1 MAAAEFTPRS
11 FRVEGERE
19 SHVQDKLRAAFA
31 TINDA
36 LARLEDLV
44 RAVCDWTWETDE
56 HFSLTAAS
64 PGFTALMGVPAHTL
78 FGRYVLTLGTFRTLD
93 VAAGDLPEFVRDRR
107 PFRDLIFDIR
117 DANDRLH
124 EVRLSGVPVF
134 DSETERF
141 LGYRG
146 TASGILDPGL
156 LPAAA
161 NSMRADQRPTPP
173 EGDALATLSHEMRT
187 PLNAIIGFSELALRQ
202 PHGAVDERY
211 RDYISVILT
220 GARHLFEIVDG
231 LKLSTL
237 PEDARSLLKAE
248 PVSAAR
254 LVDEAV
260 AMVVIGAREKGIEIR
275 PVASAGDWMVL
286 ADPAAV
292 RRILLNLLDNA
303 VKYTPAGGSVGMEI
317 ATAPDRTVAITVW
330 DTGVGIAADR
340 VGRIFERFYR
350 VEGQRGADGLGLGLS
365 IARRL
370 ARAMD
375 GDVTVTS
382 VPGRGSRFT
391 VRLRLAG

>member
-1 MAAAEFTPRS
+1 MASAEFTRRS
-11 FRVEGERE
+11 MCVEGKRQQVE
-19 SHVQDKLRAAFA
+19 DKLRAAFA
-31 TINDA
+31 TINDT
-36 LARLEDLV
+36 LARLEDFV

-78 FGRYVLTLGTFRTLD
+78 FGRYLLTLGIFRTLD
-93 VAAGDLPEFVRDRR
+93 VTAGDLPEFVRDRR

-117 DANDRLH
+117 DVNGRLH

-134 DSETERF
+134 DGETERF

-156 LPAAA
+156 FPAAA
-161 NSMRADQRPTPP
+161 KPVRADQRPTPP
-173 EGDALATLSHEMRT
+173 DGNLLATLSNEMRT

-202 PHGAVDERY
+202 PHGDIDERY
-211 RDYISVILT
+211 RDYVSVILT
-220 GARHLFEIVDG
+220 GARHLFTIVDG
-231 LKLSTL
+231 LTQTAL

-254 LVDEAV
+254 LIDEAV
-260 AMVVIGAREKGIEIR
+260 AMVLIGAREKGVEIR
-275 PVASAGDWMVL
+275 PLASTGDCMVL
-286 ADPAAV
+286 ADPAAA

-303 VKYTPAGGSVGMEI
+303 VKYTPAGGSVGLEI
-317 ATAPDRTVAITVW
+317 ARAPERTVAITVW

-340 VGRIFERFYR
+340 LARIFERFFR
-350 VEGQRGADGLGLGLS
+350 VEGELGADGLGLGLS